1 MPRPKKDPQEKRSEV
16 ARFRLTVAERA
27 HLNEQVRISGLT
39 EAEFLRRRA
48 LGLPV
53 RVTATRSD
61 PALVS
66 ELNRIGVNV
75 NQLAR
80 AAHRGA
86 DFAAYWRDVGRHLE
100 AVMDKVLASYD
111 S

>member
-16 ARFRLTVAERA
+16 ARFRLTLAEKA
-27 HLNEQVRISGLT
+27 HLREQVHASGLT

-48 LGLPV
+48 LGIPV

-66 ELNRIGVNV
+66 ELNRVGVNV

-80 AAHRGA
+80 ATHRGA
-86 DFAAYWRDVGRHLE
+86 DFTAYWREIGQCLQVI
-100 AVMDKVLASYD
+100 MDKVLNSYD
-111 S
+111 P

>member
-1 MPRPKKDPQEKRSEV
+1 MARPEKNPEEKRSEV
-16 ARFRLTVAERA
+16 ARFRLTVAERVF
-27 HLNEQVRISGLT
+27 LREQAATAGLT

-53 RVTATRSD
+53 RATVARSD
-61 PALVS
+61 PALVA

-80 AAHRGA
+80 ATHRGA
-86 DFAAYWRDVGRHLE
+86 EFTRYWRDVGVALE
-100 AVMDKVLASYD
+100 GILKRMLDRDGS
-111 S
+111 

>member
-1 MPRPKKDPQEKRSEV
+1 MARPRKDENEKRSAV
-16 ARFRLTVAERA
+16 ARFRLTLAEKA
-27 HLNEQVRISGLT
+27 HLRAQVHTSGLS

-53 RVTATRSD
+53 RVSATRSD

-66 ELNRIGVNV
+66 ELNRVGVNV

-80 AAHRGA
+80 ATHRGS
-86 DFAAYWRDVGRHLE
+86 DFTAYWKQIGRDLE
-100 AVMDKVLASYD
+100 AIMDKVLGSHD

>member
-1 MPRPKKDPQEKRSEV
+1 MARPTKAAEEKRSET

-27 HLNEQVRISGLT
+27 FLRAQADAAGLT
-39 EAEFLRRRA
+39 ETEFLRRRA

-53 RVTATRSD
+53 RAASQRSD

-80 AAHRGA
+80 ATHRGS
-86 DFAAYWRDVGRHLE
+86 DFTRYWREVGAKLE
-100 AVMDKVLASYD
+100 SVLAHVVARD
-111 S
+111 GA

>member
-1 MPRPKKDPQEKRSEV
+1 MARPKKDPQEKRSEV
-16 ARFRLTVAERA
+16 ARFRLTLAEKA
-27 HLNEQVRISGLT
+27 HLRTQVHASGLS

-80 AAHRGA
+80 ATHRGGE
-86 DFAAYWRDVGRHLE
+86 FTAYWRDVGRQLHSI
-100 AVMDKVLASYD
+100 MDKVLANYD